1 MQSRPYF
8 VGITGGS
15 GSGKTYFLTKLMD
28 AFKESQICLI
38 SQDNYYFPIDKQP
51 IDENGIENF
60 DLPQSIDND
69 ALLADINL
77 LKAGETVV
85 RDEYRFN
92 NTAKEAKTIKLSPA
106 PIIVVEG
113 IFTFHFEKVRD
124 AMDLKLF
131 IDAKDIL
138 MLKRRIY
145 RDAEERGYDL
155 QDVLY
160 RYEHHVEP
168 AFSRYIK
175 PYKQEADLIIPN
187 HITKDNRL
195 ETALGVVINHLQS
208 KIRD

>member
-1 MQSRPYF
+1 MDSKSYF

-28 AFKESQICLI
+28 AFRDSQVCLI
-38 SQDNYYFPIDKQP
+38 SQDNYYYPIDQQQ

-69 ALLADINL
+69 ALMSDIQR
-77 LKAGETVV
+77 LKNGETIT
-85 RDEYRFN
+85 RPEYLFN
-92 NTAKEAKTIKLSPA
+92 NTEKEPRLIVMKPA

-113 IFTFHFEKVRD
+113 IFTFHFEDVRN

-138 MLKRRIY
+138 MLKRRIL

-168 AFSRYIK
+168 AFSRFIK
-175 PYKQEADLIIPN
+175 PYKQEADFIIPN
-187 HITKDNRL
+187 HITRGNYL
-195 ETALGVVINHLQS
+195 ETALEVIINHLKS
-208 KIRD
+208 KIQ

>member
-15 GSGKTYFLTKLMD
+15 GSGKTYFLTKLMN
-28 AFKESQICLI
+28 AFEDSQICLI
-38 SQDNYYFPIDKQP
+38 SQDNYYFPIHKQP

-60 DLPQSIDND
+60 DLPESIDND
-69 ALLADINL
+69 ALLADIQK
-77 LKAGETVV
+77 LKAGETVTST
-85 RDEYRFN
+85 EYLFN
-92 NTAKEAKTIKLSPA
+92 NTAKEAKSIVLKPA
-106 PIIVVEG
+106 SIIVVEG
-113 IFTFHFEKVRD
+113 IFTFHFAKVRE
-124 AMDLKLF
+124 AMDMKLF

-138 MLKRRIY
+138 MLKRRIF

-187 HITKDNRL
+187 HITKDNGMEVAL
-195 ETALGVVINHLQS
+195 EVVINHLRS
-208 KIRD
+208 KIGE

>member
-15 GSGKTYFLTKLMD
+15 GSGKTYFLTKLMN
-28 AFKESQICLI
+28 AFKDSQICLI
-38 SQDNYYFPIDKQP
+38 SQDNYYYPIDQQQ

-69 ALLADINL
+69 ALMSDIQR
-77 LKAGETVV
+77 LKDGETVT
-85 RDEYRFN
+85 RKEYLFN
-92 NTAKEAKTIKLSPA
+92 NTEKEPKSIVMKPA
-106 PIIVVEG
+106 SIIVVEG
-113 IFTFHFEKVRD
+113 IFTFHFEDVRN

-138 MLKRRIY
+138 MLKRRIL

-168 AFSRYIK
+168 AFSRFIK
-175 PYKQEADLIIPN
+175 PYKQEADFIIPN
-187 HITKDNRL
+187 HITKDNYL
-195 ETALGVVINHLQS
+195 ETALEVVINHLKS
-208 KIRD
+208 KIQ

>member
-1 MQSRPYF
+1 MNTPF
-8 VGITGGS
+8 IVGITGGS
-15 GSGKTYFLTKLMD
+15 GSGKTYFLTKLME
-28 AFKESQICLI
+28 AFETSQICLI
-38 SQDNYYFPIDKQP
+38 SQDNYYFPIEKQP

-60 DLPQSIDND
+60 DLPESIDNE
-69 ALLADINL
+69 ALLADIKK
-77 LKAGETVV
+77 LKAGETIS
-85 RDEYRFN
+85 RKEYMFN
-92 NTAKEAKTIKLSPA
+92 NTEKEAKPIILKPA

-113 IFTFHFEKVRD
+113 IFTFHFAKVRE

-168 AFSRYIK
+168 AFSRFIK

-195 ETALGVVINHLQS
+195 ETALEVVISHLAS
-208 KIRD
+208 KIKD

>member
-15 GSGKTYFLTKLMD
+15 GSGKTYFLTKLME
-28 AFKESQICLI
+28 AFPDSEICLI
-38 SQDNYYFPIDKQP
+38 SQDNYYYPIDQQQ

-69 ALLADINL
+69 ALMSDIQR
-77 LKAGETVV
+77 LKNGESVT
-85 RDEYRFN
+85 RQEYMFN
-92 NTAKEAKTIKLSPA
+92 NPDRKPKSIELKPA
-106 PIIVVEG
+106 SIIVVEG
-113 IFTFHFEKVRD
+113 IFTFHFENVRK

-138 MLKRRIY
+138 MLKRRIL

-175 PYKQEADLIIPN
+175 PYKQEADFIIPN
-187 HITKDNRL
+187 HITEGNSL
-195 ETALGVVINHLQS
+195 ETALEVVITYLKS
-208 KIRD
+208 KISE